1 MENLKIKQFEEILKQ
16 EPTSKVFAPLSEAYR
31 KNGEVEKALQI
42 SIKGVEL
49 NPEYNGGKLA
59 LALVLVDLNQDKDA
73 RTYLEEIILQEE
85 DNILAL
91 KVLGKVCLKQK
102 DFDSAYKIY
111 SSIKLLKPEDQN
123 SKKILEGL
131 SKNKVDSQVKKNEQ
145 RKSPSPQDLAKK
157 IAYIDA
163 LIEQSKYK
171 KAEDEIN
178 LSLNSYTN
186 SPDLLKRKH
195 YLQSLSKP
203 NNLISK
209 STITT
214 NYQDSLKKIKT
225 LKTLLQRIEK
235 RSHNDSNFGL

>member
-1 MENLKIKQFEEILKQ
+1 MENLKIKQFEDILKK

-31 KNGEVEKALQI
+31 KNGKIEKALEI

-49 NPEYNGGKLA
+49 NPNYNGGKLA

-73 RTYLEEIILQEE
+73 RKYLEEIILQEE

-91 KVLGKVCLKQK
+91 KVLGKIFLKQK

-111 SSIKLLKPEDQN
+111 SNIKLLKPEDQN

-131 SKNKVDSQVKKNEQ
+131 SQSKLDSHLKSEK
-145 RKSPSPQDLAKK
+145 RKSTSTHDLEKK
-157 IAYIDA
+157 IAFIDA

-171 KAEDEIN
+171 KAEDEIKM
-178 LSLNSYTN
+178 SLVTFSNNSE
-186 SPDLLKRKH
+186 LLKRKH

-203 NNLISK
+203 SNLISK
-209 STITT
+209 SSITT

-225 LKTLLQRIEK
+225 LKNTLQRIEK
-235 RSHNDSNFGL
+235 RSKNDSNFGL

>member
-31 KNGEVEKALQI
+31 KNGEIEKALQI
-42 SIKGVEL
+42 SVKGVEL
-49 NPEYNGGKLA
+49 NPNYNGGKLA

-73 RTYLEEIILQEE
+73 RTYLEEIIVQEE

-123 SKKILEGL
+123 SKKILDGL
-131 SKNKVDSQVKKNEQ
+131 SKNKNVDVEIKSDRQKKNVG
-145 RKSPSPQDLAKK
+145 PLDLEKK
-157 IAYIDA
+157 IAFIDA

-171 KAEDEIN
+171 KAKDEVN
-178 LSLNSYTN
+178 QSLNAYVDN
-186 SPDLLKRKH
+186 PELLKRKH

-209 STITT
+209 STITR
-214 NYQDSLKKIKT
+214 NYQDNLKKIKI
-225 LKTLLQRIEK
+225 LNR
-235 RSHNDSNFGL
+235 D